1 MADLAIATAGTPLTL
16 SVGGVCVRF
25 EPAARETALAVPRP
39 HVPFLVRQQTRADC
53 VVLCEYGV
61 PRTSPGSASFAPG
74 DAWELRELPDGR
86 EEIAFFAGRGGERDL
101 WQTLTLDAHTGRA
114 TVRRLSAYGGEEAF
128 KIGFPTDEHVHSRLL
143 ARRGAVV
150 LHASALLDGSNAFA
164 FVGHS
169 GAGKSTMAQLA
180 EKAGATV
187 MSDDRTVLGL
197 GSQDPTVWGTP
208 WHGTYRSGAARSGI
222 LRGLFLL
229 AHGSEDRIDRLS
241 VRDAIG
247 EIFVRVMHPAA
258 DQTAM
263 TRCLSTIEDVVS
275 RVPVG
280 RLWFRPTPAAFLLA
294 REWALDSGP
303 MSATI
308 ER

>member
-1 MADLAIATAGTPLTL
+1 MDDLEIASAGTPLSL
-16 SVGGVCVRF
+16 SVGDVCVRF
-25 EPAARETALAVPRP
+25 EPAAREIALAVPRP
-39 HVPFLVRQQTRADC
+39 HVPFLVRPQTRADC

-61 PRTSPGSASFAPG
+61 PRTSHGSATFSPG

-86 EEIAFFAGRGGERDL
+86 EEIAFFAGRGNERDL
-101 WQTLTLDAHTGRA
+101 WQTLMLDAHTGHA
-114 TVRRLSAYGGEEAF
+114 TVRRISAYGGEKAF

-143 ARRGAVV
+143 AQRGAVV
-150 LHASALLDGSNAFA
+150 LHASAVLHGSSAFA

-180 EKAGATV
+180 TEASATV
-187 MSDDRTVLGL
+187 LSDDRTVLGI
-197 GSQDPTVWGTP
+197 GARYPTVWGTP
-208 WHGTYRSGAARSGI
+208 WHGTYRSGSARSGI

-241 VRDAIG
+241 ARDAIG

-258 DQTAM
+258 DQIAM
-263 TRCLSTIEDVVS
+263 DRCLSTIEEVVS

-280 RLWFRPTPAAFLLA
+280 RLWFRPTPAAFLTA
-294 REWALDSGP
+294 REWALDASG

-308 ER
+308 ES